1 MKGKA
6 WAVFFAR
13 GVLGLMFFMMG
24 VHKVFVMGPLDHAR
38 QFFVGQ
44 YSDSFLPIWS
54 LWLTGTAVPVV
65 ELVAGTLVLVGFK
78 TRAGLIALGFDLLLV
93 TFGHLLANPFYE
105 LQTHVIPRV
114 VLLVFLLLVPSDWDV
129 FSVDGWLRLRSR

>member
-1 MKGKA
+1 MKRKT

-13 GVLGLMFFMMG
+13 GVLGLMFLMLGF
-24 VHKVFVMGPLDHAR
+24 HKMFVMGPLEHAR

-44 YSDSFLPIWS
+44 YSDSFLPVWS
-54 LWLTGTAVPVV
+54 LWITGTAVPFV
-65 ELVAGTLVLVGFK
+65 EIIAGTLVFVGFK
-78 TRAGLIALGFDLLLV
+78 TGVGLIALGFDLLLV

-105 LQTHVIPRV
+105 LHTQVIPRL
-114 VLLVFLLLVPSDWDV
+114 VLLVFLLLVPRDWDV